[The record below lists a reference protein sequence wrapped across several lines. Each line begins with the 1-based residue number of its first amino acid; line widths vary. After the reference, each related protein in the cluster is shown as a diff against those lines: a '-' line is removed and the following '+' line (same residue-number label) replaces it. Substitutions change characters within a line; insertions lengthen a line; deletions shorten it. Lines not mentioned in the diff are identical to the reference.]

1 MSKCGAKSLPAPCP
15 SGGLKSFGKLQK
27 TTSMYG
33 RPSPSGVSAAS
44 TSVGS
49 DSTAAASMVGDENI
63 VLDGIDSKGP
73 SDYNIQKESRMQ
85 IFVKTLTGQSEGVPE
100 QLMFSMSACVGGEP
114 RQKNVVSLSLLSLSR
129 CCLVVALPRV
139 PSTVRYDEISVTH
152 QLLFQ

>member
-1 MSKCGAKSLPAPCP
+1 MAPPLLGARGAKSLPAPCP

-63 VLDGIDSKGP
+63 VLDGIDSSSSEIVRLNHGSTLEP
-73 SDYNIQKESRMQ
+73 LGYGVDFLSW
-85 IFVKTLTGQSEGVPE
+85 IFE
-100 QLMFSMSACVGGEP
+100 
-114 RQKNVVSLSLLSLSR
+114 
-129 CCLVVALPRV
+129 
-139 PSTVRYDEISVTH
+139 
-152 QLLFQ
+152 